1 MKQPHL
7 GNKISELRIAKG
19 LTQSELAEKCHLSL
33 RTIQRIESAEVTPRS
48 YSIKL
53 IFKNLD
59 YDAYNLTDKNPYSN
73 VTGLFN
79 LKKNRTQ
86 KVIILLIVISAATFG
101 FFKFRSNNKTQ
112 RVAKVN
118 IIINKSQINIKR
130 WMNTSQVDSVLTL
143 YRKDACTLNSICGK
157 IEIGKM
163 LQSAIKNGYEL
174 IEYNTLSISIGD
186 TIAVEKYQNLY
197 KYKGSI
203 RKQFG
208 ITEWRLTNGTWLIV
222 NDVFH
227 DE

>member
-7 GNKISELRIAKG
+7 GNKISELRLAKG

-48 YSIKL
+48 YSVKL

-59 YDAYNLTDKNPYSN
+59 YDAFNSTDKPPHRN
-73 VTGLFN
+73 VTDLFN
-79 LKKNRTQ
+79 FKKNSTQ
-86 KVIILLIVISAATFG
+86 KAIILLIIISAAAFG
-101 FFKFRSNNKTQ
+101 FSKFRSSDKTQ
-112 RVAKVN
+112 LAVEVN
-118 IIINKSQINIKR
+118 TIINKSQVDIKR

-157 IEIGKM
+157 VEIGEL
-163 LQSAIKNGYEL
+163 LQSAINNGYEL

-197 KYKGSI
+197 KFKGNI

-208 ITEWRLTNGTWLIV
+208 ITEWRLTKGTWLIV

-227 DE
+227 DK

>member
-7 GNKISELRIAKG
+7 GNKISELRLAKG

-33 RTIQRIESAEVTPRS
+33 RTIQRIELAEVTPRS
-48 YSIKL
+48 YSVKL

-79 LKKNRTQ
+79 LKKNRIQ

-112 RVAKVN
+112 LSIKVN
-118 IIINKSQINIKR
+118 NIINKSQINIKR

-157 IEIGKM
+157 VEIGEM
-163 LQSAIKNGYEL
+163 LHSAINNGYEL
-174 IEYNTLSISIGD
+174 IEYNTLSVSIGD

-208 ITEWRLTNGTWLIV
+208 ITEWRLTEGTWLIV